1 MQQTI
6 STITSQ
12 GQITIPVQIRERFG
26 LRPGKKVEFIVDKT
40 IIIKPVDDF
49 LSLKGTIKPKKKY
62 SDAEADKKILK
73 FVKETWQK

>member
-1 MQQTI
+1 MPQII

-12 GQITIPVQIRERFG
+12 GQVTIPIQIRKLFG
-26 LRPGKKVEFIVDKT
+26 LKPGKKVQFIVKDA

-62 SDAEADKKILK
+62 SDKEADKKILE
-73 FVKETWQK
+73 FVKTTWQK